1 MGFPLNCQTPFRHL
15 RSFQTSNIDTA
26 FDGRYIVA
34 ALALLCLPAHADE
47 GREAPA
53 QAVSEAPPA
62 TSAASAPLPPD
73 AARWGLAMDDF
84 LGGAL
89 SADPSIDRARASIA
103 AAEDGVTAAKWQFG
117 PSPSFTRQ
125 LATGTSRYV
134 NVLSLQQPL
143 YTGGLLSANL
153 NAARTSLRSSEM
165 ELRSAQLQL
174 KLKVVQT
181 WSDWAKVRGR
191 IDSLEALRAEHQ
203 QLLAMIRRR
212 NQAGVATNADAA
224 LAASRLSAV
233 QAELAQ
239 ARLEE
244 ALQRDRLQRLA
255 RRPVDDAL
263 RLVLD
268 GDLPA
273 PPALNQVLDRI
284 QLSPEMAI
292 ARANVDLYREELAKA
307 KAALLPTVSL
317 RLDRQSGAYKD
328 DQIGFVVQ
336 AGLPGGLSAL
346 SGVNAAR
353 SRIAAAEA
361 AVAATEQDQFSNY
374 QLEFTRHAAA
384 VASLRNAELTASTG
398 DEVLASYRRQFD
410 AGKRAW
416 LDLLNMVREAY
427 ATRQSQRDAAIDER
441 AGLYRLRL
449 LLDGGSS
456 PG

>member
-1 MGFPLNCQTPFRHL
+1 MTC
-15 RSFQTSNIDTA
+15 FQARADDGHPALIEVAPVIAKDTSQDLVKGTA
-26 FDGRYIVA
+26 Q
-34 ALALLCLPAHADE
+34 P
-47 GREAPA
+47 
-53 QAVSEAPPA
+53 
-62 TSAASAPLPPD
+62 ASATE
-73 AARWGLAMDDF
+73 RWGAGMDDF
-84 LGGAL
+84 LRGAL
-89 SADPSIDRARASIA
+89 SADPSIEGARASIA

-117 PSPSFTRQ
+117 PSPSFSRQ
-125 LATGTSRYV
+125 LAAGTSRYV
-134 NVLSLQQPL
+134 NVLSVQQPL

-153 NAARTSLRSSEM
+153 SSARTALRSSEM
-165 ELRSAQLQL
+165 TLRSVQLQL
-174 KLKVVQT
+174 KLRIVQT

-191 IDSLEALRAEHQ
+191 IDSLEALRGEHQ
-203 QLLAMIRRR
+203 QLLDMIRRR
-212 NQAGVATNADAA
+212 TQAGVATNADAA

-255 RRPVDDAL
+255 RRPVDDPL
-263 RLVLD
+263 RAVLD

-273 PPALNQVLDRI
+273 PPSLNQVLDRI
-284 QLSPEMAI
+284 QLSPELAL
-292 ARANVDLYREELAKA
+292 ARANVDLSRDELAKA
-307 KAALLPTVSL
+307 KAALMPTLSL

-328 DQIGFVVQ
+328 DHIGFVFQ

-361 AVAATEQDQFSNY
+361 AVSATEQDQFAAY
-374 QLEFTRHAAA
+374 QLEFTRYAAA
-384 VASLRNAELTASTG
+384 VASLQNAALTAATG

-416 LDLLNMVREAY
+416 LDLLNMVREAH

-441 AGLYRLRL
+441 AGLYRLNL
-449 LLDGGSS
+449 LLDGASG